1 MQQKG
6 FRRSTKAY
14 HLIKLIAMQL
24 VTLLKLKMTKIV
36 DCKLALIL
44 TFSVQFKQFLKFLEL
59 LIYTNENRVCF
70 VVR

>member
-44 TFSVQFKQFLKFLEL
+44 TFSVHFKQFLKFLEL
-59 LIYTNENRVCF
+59 LIYTNEKQSLFCG
-70 VVR
+70 